1 MPGDIPAP
9 PMTNG
14 QASESGFKLGDFSI
28 DEHKPIKVVCI
39 GAGFSGIIAGIR
51 FPQRIPNVEL
61 TIYDKNA
68 GVGGTWFTNKYPGLA
83 CDIPAHCYQLTFEP
97 KTDWSAFYA
106 PGPEIRSYLQSV
118 VDKYKLMRYIKLQH
132 RVVHARYDEPSGK
145 WHLRIRRPLDP
156 RVSPASPPPPN
167 APPAQVGADEEGA
180 YEEFE
185 DTADL
190 LFTGVGSLS
199 RWKWPV
205 IDGLK
210 DFEGKLFHTADFEV
224 GDGEQAW
231 QEAIHDWKDKRVG
244 VIGVGSSAIQI
255 VPALQPRVKK
265 IVNFVR
271 GRTWIA
277 TPFSGAKMAELI
289 KRDPDVEN
297 YVFTDEDKERFRD
310 PEYYKQFRHELE
322 ADLNSVHPATIRDSD
337 AQRAGRAA
345 FHAHM
350 KNKLTKKPWIADFLI
365 PEFGVACRRL
375 TAGPGYLESLC
386 ADNVDFQPTHIK
398 HVTANGIELVDGTHE
413 ELDVLI
419 CATGYDYSFQLDFP
433 IVGRG
438 GATIQDKWA
447 PHPSTYLAVCTDGFP
462 NWFMSLG
469 PNSGV
474 GSGSLLALIERQVDY
489 AVAAA
494 RKMQRE
500 RLKSVEVKKEAVAD
514 FDEYLEHYFPNTVYS
529 EKCRSWYK
537 MGKEE
542 GRVVALWPGSCLH
555 AVRALEHPRWEDFQY
570 ELPDGVKNRMH
581 WLGDG
586 QTYNEKTMTG
596 DRAWYLN
603 DDQVDFPPVPADELV
618 Q

>member
-1 MPGDIPAP
+1 MPCEVPEQHIP
-9 PMTNG
+9 TVDD
-14 QASESGFKLGDFSI
+14 EFRLGDFSI
-28 DEHKPIKVVCI
+28 DEYKPIKVVCI

-51 FPQRIPNVEL
+51 FPQRIPNVQV

-68 GVGGTWFTNKYPGLA
+68 GIGGTWFSNKYPGLA

-132 RVVHARYDEPSGK
+132 RVVHALYDEPSGK
-145 WHLRIRRPLDP
+145 WHLRIRRRLNLDAQP
-156 RVSPASPPPPN
+156 PSAPPPN
-167 APPAQVGADEEGA
+167 TASPSSDTEEG

-185 DTADL
+185 DTADI

-199 RWKWPV
+199 RWKWPE

-210 DFEGKLFHTADFEV
+210 AFEGKLFHTADFEV
-224 GDGEQAW
+224 GDGNKTW
-231 QEAIHDWKDKRVG
+231 QEATHNWRDKRIG

-255 VPALQPRVKK
+255 VPALQPRVQK

-271 GRTWIA
+271 GRTWIS
-277 TPFSGAKMAELI
+277 TPFSGAKMAELME
-289 KRDPDVEN
+289 RDPEAEN
-297 YVFTDEDKERFRD
+297 YVFTEADKERFKD
-310 PEYYKQFRHELE
+310 TTYYKQFRHELE
-322 ADLNSVHPATIRDSD
+322 SDLNSVHPSTIKDSS

-350 KNKLTKKPWIADFLI
+350 IKKLVKKPWIADFLI

-375 TAGPGYLESLC
+375 TAGPGYLEALC
-386 ADNVDFQPTHIK
+386 ADNVDFQPTHINRI
-398 HVTANGIELVDGTHE
+398 TSTGIELVDGTHE
-413 ELDVLI
+413 PLDIII

-433 IVGRG
+433 VVGRNG
-438 GATIQDKWA
+438 VTIQEKWS
-447 PHPSTYLAVCTDGFP
+447 PHPSTYLAVCADGFP

-474 GSGSLLALIERQVDY
+474 GSGSLLVLIERQVEY
-489 AVAAA
+489 VAAAA

-500 RLKSVEVKKEAVAD
+500 RLKSIEVKKEAVED

-555 AVRALEHPRWEDFQY
+555 AVRALEYPRWEDFQY
-570 ELPDGVKNRMH
+570 ELPDGIKNRMH

-603 DDQVDFPPVPADELV
+603 DDQLDMPPVPAE
-618 Q
+618 